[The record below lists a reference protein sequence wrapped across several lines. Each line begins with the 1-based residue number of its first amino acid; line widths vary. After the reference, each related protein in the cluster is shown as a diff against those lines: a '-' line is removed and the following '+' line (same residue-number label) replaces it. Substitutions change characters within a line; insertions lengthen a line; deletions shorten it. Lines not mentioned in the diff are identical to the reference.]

1 MKGKEKL
8 LLLIIAAIVTIIIV
22 TSCSRQFCQKNY
34 PCIDRDSTSIIQT
47 ANIDTIYIPM
57 PADTVKL
64 ETQID
69 CPDQKIIY
77 KDGKVEYKVVIKDK
91 ILTVYRI
98 SDQDSLRVIT
108 AYKNTSEYKKLTEIK
123 EVEKIVTKTPKLA
136 WYSYLL
142 NVLLIVWLTRKFWI
156 RIIAKIKI

>member
-1 MKGKEKL
+1 MKRKEKI
-8 LLLIIAAIVTIIIV
+8 LLIIIIAIVATIIV
-22 TSCSRQFCQKNY
+22 TSCGRHFCQKNY
-34 PCIDRDSTSIIQT
+34 PCIDKDSTSIIQT

-108 AYKNTSEYKKLTEIK
+108 AYKNTSEFKRLTEVKYAK
-123 EVEKIVTKTPKLA
+123 EYIVKTPRLA
-136 WYSYLL
+136 WYSYAL
-142 NVLLIVWLTRKFWI
+142 NVLLLLWVTRKFWI